1 MQQFQGAG
9 YDRALTV
16 FSPDGRLFQIEYA
29 REAVK
34 RGTTSIGI
42 KSKDGVI
49 FAVDKKIKSKLI
61 EASSI
66 EKIFKIDEHIAS
78 ASSGLVADARRLIDI
93 ARNQAQVNRLRYH
106 EPITVTGLAKYI
118 GDLEQ
123 MYTQSGGIRPFGIS
137 LIIGGVSDGE
147 CRIYETDPSGA
158 IVEYKATAIG
168 LGRDKALD
176 LFEEKYEDDMSLD
189 DAIDLAIEGI
199 YQATDGKISDD
210 GIEISI
216 IDKESEKYSKVAP
229 EDVQA
234 YVKKLL
240 DRKEQERIEA
250 EKKAEEEKAEKEAKK
265 AQLKAERE
273 AKEKEEVQEEIQ
285 EETPEEEAQE
295 EEAQEEVSEEDN
307 SQSSDE
313 E

>member
-1 MQQFQGAG
+1 MQQFQSAG
-9 YDRALTV
+9 YDRALTL

-34 RGTTSIGI
+34 RGTTAIGI

-61 EASSI
+61 EPTSV
-66 EKIFKIDEHIAS
+66 EKIFKIDEHIAT
-78 ASSGLVADARRLIDI
+78 ASSGLVADARRLVDI

-106 EPITVTGLAKYI
+106 EPITVTGLAKYL

-123 MYTQSGGIRPFGIS
+123 MYTQSGGVRPFGIS

-147 CRIYETDPSGA
+147 CKIYETDPSGA

-168 LGRDKALD
+168 LGRDKALE
-176 LFEEKYEDDMSLD
+176 LFEEKYEDDITIE
-189 DAIDLAIEGI
+189 DAIDLAIDGI
-199 YQATDGKISDD
+199 YEANSGKVTEDS
-210 GIEISI
+210 IEISI
-216 IDKESEKYSKVAP
+216 IDKETAKYEKLPKDEIEV
-229 EDVQA
+229 

-240 DRKEQERIEA
+240 DRKEEERLEA
-250 EKKAEEEKAEKEAKK
+250 ERKAEEEREEKEARK

-273 AKEKEEVQEEIQ
+273 EKESE
-285 EETPEEEAQE
+285 EETSTEENKTDDSTDET
-295 EEAQEEVSEEDN
+295 SEE
-307 SQSSDE
+307 
-313 E
+313 

>member
-1 MQQFQGAG
+1 MQQFSSAG

-61 EASSI
+61 ESSSV
-66 EKIFKIDEHIAS
+66 EKIFKIDEHIGT
-78 ASSGLVADARRLIDI
+78 ASSGLVADARRLVDI
-93 ARNQAQVNRLRYH
+93 ARQQAQINRLNYH
-106 EPITVTGLAKYI
+106 EPISVTGLAKYI

-147 CRIYETDPSGA
+147 CKLYETDPSGA
-158 IVEYKATAIG
+158 LVEYKATAIG

-176 LFEEKYEDDMSLD
+176 LFEEKYEDDLSLE
-189 DAIDLAIEGI
+189 DAIDLAIEGL
-199 YQATDGKISDD
+199 YLATDGKVVDD
-210 GIEISI
+210 SVEISVV
-216 IDKESEKYSKVAP
+216 DKDTEKYKKIEETEIQNYVTKVI
-229 EDVQA
+229 
-234 YVKKLL
+234 
-240 DRKEQERIEA
+240 DRKEQEKIE
-250 EKKAEEEKAEKEAKK
+250 EERKAEEEAKEKEAKK
-265 AQLKAERE
+265 AAKKAERE
-273 AKEKEEVQEEIQ
+273 AKKA
-285 EETPEEEAQE
+285 EEE
-295 EEAQEEVSEEDN
+295 SEE
-307 SQSSDE
+307 SSDE
-313 E
+313 ETKDDE

>member
-1 MQQFQGAG
+1 MQQFQSAG
-9 YDRALTV
+9 YDRALTL

-34 RGTTSIGI
+34 RGTTAIGI
-42 KSKDGVI
+42 KSKDGII
-49 FAVDKKIKSKLI
+49 FVVDKKIKSKLI
-61 EASSI
+61 EPTSV
-66 EKIFKIDEHIAS
+66 EKIFKIDEHIAT
-78 ASSGLVADARRLIDI
+78 ASSGLVADARRLVDI

-106 EPITVTGLAKYI
+106 EPITVTGLAKYL

-147 CRIYETDPSGA
+147 CKIYETDPSGA

-176 LFEEKYEDDMSLD
+176 LFEEKYDDDMD
-189 DAIDLAIEGI
+189 MANAIDLAIEGI
-199 YQATDGKISDD
+199 FEANSGKVTEDS
-210 GIEISI
+210 IEISVV
-216 IDKESEKYSKVAP
+216 DKESAKYRKL
-229 EDVQA
+229 EDEEIEG

-240 DRKEQERIEA
+240 DRKEEERLEA
-250 EKKAEEEKAEKEAKK
+250 ERKAEEERAEKEARK

-273 AKEKEEVQEEIQ
+273 EKENQEA
-285 EETPEEEAQE
+285 EESEENTDEDQKEEES
-295 EEAQEEVSEEDN
+295 SEEP
-307 SQSSDE
+307 SE